1 MSNLCFLIADLR
13 IYVPTFMEEHNFF
26 VPFILSIMN
35 EHWVWSPNTMH
46 HSHLTSLRDKTTTT
60 TRLNRTHE
68 LLDNSRPTGLTYA
81 AYIRL
86 SQQHVTG
93 AVKREIEKWSWRVT
107 IWKWNASGGLHLGC
121 YLALYFLF
129 HREHSGVGLR
139 TWLQVN
145 RVTDNI
151 SSHFEDFALFIEN
164 LH

>member
-1 MSNLCFLIADLR
+1 MSNLFSKMNDLR

-26 VPFILSIMN
+26 VPFIFSTMN

-60 TRLNRTHE
+60 ARLNRTHE

-107 IWKWNASGGLHLGC
+107 IGKWNASGGLHLGC

-129 HREHSGVGLR
+129 HSREQSGEVLR
-139 TWLQVN
+139 TWLQVNN

-151 SSHFEDFALFIEN
+151 SSKHEDFALFI
-164 LH
+164 